1 MSSISRLEIGLLI
14 LVVAIVLI
22 PLGIV
27 ILAGSH
33 SAYYTVSGEPVKD
46 ILEKKGI
53 NVSSITDTH
62 WDVPGAMGGKTYVIT
77 DADNQQTIIATQNF
91 DSEESRDAAIRTWH
105 TSQAGRG
112 KPAGNLIVVGQHII
126 VVSQPSRPI
135 MDVIGPELTGNLKK

>member
-1 MSSISRLEIGLLI
+1 MSSISRMEIGLLI
-14 LVVAIVLI
+14 LVIAVVLI

-33 SAYYTVSGEPVKD
+33 APYYAVSGEPVKD

-53 NVSSITDTH
+53 NVTSVSDTH
-62 WDVPGAMGGKTYVIT
+62 WDIPGATGGKTYVLT
-77 DADNQQTIIATQNF
+77 DADNQQTIISTQNF

-112 KPAGNLIVVGQHII
+112 KPAGNLIVVGQHI
-126 VVSQPSRPI
+126 VVISQPSRPV
-135 MDVIGPELTGNLKK
+135 MDVLGPELVNNLKQ